1 MKKVLLIT
9 TSLLIWSISVMG
21 QEEKLE
27 VEGAIQIAGSEDP
40 TPDPGTIRWTG
51 SDFEGWNG
59 TEWVSLTAGKQY
71 VEDIDNNSYRIVT
84 IGTQTWMAENL
95 RVTRCNDS
103 TAIPLVTVNATWEA
117 LSTAGYTWYNNGGSD
132 YGALY
137 NGYAVINTCNI
148 CPTGW
153 HVPNDAEWIILSDY
167 LGGQFVAG
175 GKMKEAGLAH
185 WLNPNT
191 GATNESGWTGL
202 PGGFRNTN
210 GDFGLRLSRG
220 FWWSSTGFGG
230 SALYRGMQHYD
241 GNLEPYGNDKR
252 LGFSVRCLRD

>member
-1 MKKVLLIT
+1 
-9 TSLLIWSISVMG
+9 MG

-27 VEGAIQIAGSEDP
+27 VEGAIQIANSEDP

-71 VEDIDNNSYRIVT
+71 VEDIEHNSYRIVT
-84 IGTQTWMAENL
+84 IGTQTWTAENL
-95 RVTRCNDS
+95 RVTRCNDG
-103 TAIPLVTVNATWEA
+103 TAIPLVTVNSTWEA

-137 NGYAVINTCNI
+137 NWYAVNTCNI

-153 HVPNDAEWIILSDY
+153 HVPTDAELTILTDF
-167 LGGQFVAG
+167 LGGLSVAG

-185 WLNPNT
+185 WFNPNT

-210 GDFGLRLSRG
+210 GTFINVGHG
-220 FWWSSTGFGG
+220 FWWSSTESGG
-230 SALYRGMQHYD
+230 NARYR
-241 GNLEPYGNDKR
+241 NLNFNHDDAGEFINDKR
-252 LGFSVRCLRD
+252 FGFSVRCLRD

>member
-9 TSLLIWSISVMG
+9 TSLLIWSISLMG

-27 VEGAIQIAGSEDP
+27 VEGAIQIANSEDP

-51 SDFEGWNG
+51 SDFEGRNG

-103 TAIPLVTVNATWEA
+103 TAIPLVTNSTAWEA
-117 LSTAGYTWYNNGGSD
+117 LSTAGYTWYNNGAFD

-137 NGYAVINTCNI
+137 NWYAVNTCNI

-153 HVPNDAEWIILSDY
+153 HVPNDAEWTILTDY
-167 LGGQFVAG
+167 LGGLSVAG
-175 GKMKEAGLAH
+175 GKMKETGLAN
-185 WLNPNT
+185 WFNPNT

-202 PGGFRNTN
+202 PGGYRNHN
-210 GDFGLRLSRG
+210 GTFLNLIYTGI
-220 FWWSSTGFGG
+220 WWSSTESGG
-230 SALYRGMQHYD
+230 NVWYRYLDYFVGD
-241 GNLEPYGNDKR
+241 LGRLKTDKR
-252 LGFSVRCLRD
+252 YGFSIRCLRD